1 MNTARITQLLT
12 IGQMVLDLHTARNA
26 VKSAKDA
33 YHLRLSQSGEDF
45 DGLDPRKPEHAAAI
59 KFTKTEFASY
69 RDAKR
74 VALNLQ
80 RRIDNACR
88 KATMLGLE
96 AQQR

>member
-12 IGQMVLDLHTARNA
+12 IGQMALDLHTVRKA

-45 DGLDPRKPEHAAAI
+45 DGLDPRKPEHVAAI
-59 KFTKTEFASY
+59 EFSKTEFAAY
-69 RDAKR
+69 LDAKR
-74 VALNLQ
+74 VAFNLQ

-88 KATMLGLE
+88 KAAMLGLKVD
-96 AQQR
+96 QC